1 MKAEPERRLT
11 LPVSSVSTEIH
22 KLDIFTLRLQLIS
35 ATLNLNKYFLINFL
49 GKRIFSEIY

>member
-22 KLDIFTLRLQLIS
+22 KLDIFTLRLKLIS

-49 GKRIFSEIY
+49 GK

>member
-22 KLDIFTLRLQLIS
+22 KLWHIYF
-35 ATLNLNKYFLINFL
+35 ATPTDLYNPQP
-49 GKRIFSEIY
+49 E